1 MIHLEHVNMLL
12 HHIMLCLL
20 RERSRQMFL
29 PKETLQR
36 CQLTQQVTVLTRRVS
51 SLKGEG
57 VLFEHA
63 CSEDSAI
70 GERDLMALGS
80 SASVLRGGA

>member
-1 MIHLEHVNMLL
+1 M
-12 HHIMLCLL
+12 
-20 RERSRQMFL
+20 
-29 PKETLQR
+29 
-36 CQLTQQVTVLTRRVS
+36 TQQVTVLTRRVS

-70 GERDLMALGS
+70 GERDLMTLGS